1 MVNRRRCRG
10 RHYYR
15 NMRINK
21 KLFCLLMRHKGG
33 SINKKISIN
42 EFWIEKSIYMSYTKP
57 RFRKNRHYYKKWVS
71 LKNYYKALS
80 VLFSKIMDDTV
91 ETEAKMDIRFVKNL
105 SSLLALVSAVR
116 ENNFERHMQAERE
129 MVKYCFA

>member
-1 MVNRRRCRG
+1 
-10 RHYYR
+10 
-15 NMRINK
+15 
-21 KLFCLLMRHKGG
+21 
-33 SINKKISIN
+33 
-42 EFWIEKSIYMSYTKP
+42 MS
-57 RFRKNRHYYKKWVS
+57 FE
-71 LKNYYKALS
+71 LKNLFTGRTQNPGLENIVVIMKNEAVN

-91 ETEAKMDIRFVKNL
+91 GTEAKMDIRFIKNV